1 MADGTDHEA
10 LPERAPRRL
19 VASWRRS
26 EDYGVPLEG
35 AQPSFCGD
43 IDTDSLFSLCG
54 REVLGE
60 LHRSLASEPISLMLT
75 DAAGLVLERR
85 CGDHGLLRALDAV
98 HLAPGFSYAEREAGT
113 NGLGLAL
120 ADRVAT
126 LVRAEE
132 HYALSLRTY
141 TCAAVPVLDPVTGRL
156 EGAVNLTTFSD
167 SSSELLLALARSA
180 AGTTTALMAA
190 RSSGSAVREA
200 SRGEVFRVAVP
211 RLEPGSGSVVELSA
225 SWRDAVGRMR
235 VAIADGR
242 SVVAVGEPGSG
253 RTTALAQAVR
263 QVRPRDRVLAARTPA
278 ADDVGSWLDLWSPEI
293 GKEHTTVLLGE
304 ADRLPAWAADRLHE
318 RFADAAKGTWCL
330 VAERFEDLP
339 APLARLVGVVAVPP
353 LRERPEDVV
362 PLARNLARQVRG
374 REIDLTTRAQQ
385 ALHDH
390 AWPGNVA
397 ELRRVVR
404 AAASRTDEVD
414 VRHLPA
420 DVLSASG
427 HRLSRIEAFE
437 RDEIVRVL
445 TGPGV
450 TMADAATE
458 LGMSRAT
465 IYRKLTQY
473 GIRLP
478 R

>member
-1 MADGTDHEA
+1 MVRDAGRDA
-10 LPERAPRRL
+10 VAQAPRRL
-19 VASWRRS
+19 AASWQRS

-35 AQPSFCGD
+35 AQPRFTGD
-43 IDTDSLFSLCG
+43 LDTDSLFSRCG

-60 LHRSLASEPISLMLT
+60 LHRSLGTEPISLMLT
-75 DAAGLVLERR
+75 DAEGLVLERR
-85 CGDHGLLRALDAV
+85 CGDHGLLRALDTV

-120 ADRVAT
+120 ADRVPT
-126 LVRAEE
+126 LVRAAE
-132 HYALSLRTY
+132 HYAVSLRTY

-156 EGAVNLTTFSD
+156 EGAVNLTTFSE
-167 SSSELLLALARSA
+167 SSSALLLTLARSA

-190 RSSGSAVREA
+190 RSSGSSVREA
-200 SRGEVFRVAVP
+200 ARGEVFRVAVP
-211 RLEPGSGSVVELSA
+211 RLEPGSGSAVELSA
-225 SWRDAVGRMR
+225 SWCETVGRLHA
-235 VAIADGR
+235 VVEAGG

-263 QVRPRDRVLAARTPA
+263 RARPRDRVLAARTPEA
-278 ADDVGSWLDLWSPEI
+278 GDVEAWLDLWSPEI
-293 GKEHTTVLLGE
+293 GKQDTTVLLGE
-304 ADRLPAWAADRLHE
+304 ADRLPAWAADRLRE
-318 RFADAAKGTWCL
+318 RFVAAPPGSWCL

-339 APLARLVGVVAVPP
+339 AALAGLVGVVAVAP

-362 PLARNLARQVRG
+362 PLARHLAREARG
-374 REIDLTTRAQQ
+374 RDIDVTARAEQ

-404 AAASRTDEVD
+404 SAVSRTDEID

-420 DVLSASG
+420 EVLSASG

-445 TGPGV
+445 TRPGV
-450 TMADAATE
+450 TMPDAALE